1 MFLLWLVSQSQTSHE
16 KRSLCLAS
24 ASPAKGARG
33 EAREERRLLL
43 DNVFIGAL

>member
-1 MFLLWLVSQSQTSHE
+1 MLLLWLVSQSQTSHE
-16 KRSLCLAS
+16 KRSLCL